1 MKIAIPVRKKLFEN
15 NAIVENADKGNSI
28 VIFCKKQY
36 HQKIIDFV
44 KSSAFSA
51 LNKNPTTSFKKV

>member
-28 VIFCKKQY
+28 VIFCKKT
-36 HQKIIDFV
+36 V
-44 KSSAFSA
+44 SS
-51 LNKNPTTSFKKV
+51 KNY